1 MTLAVSYQL
10 QMLLRQAGATPGRQN
25 TWAEGYPLAWP
36 KPRAQNASERSSMH
50 GTILAR
56 GCMAAAAVR
65 GEDLEPVQG
74 T

>member
-1 MTLAVSYQL
+1 MTLAVSCQL
-10 QMLLRQAGATPGRQN
+10 QMLLRQAVADLGRHN
-25 TWAEGYPLAWP
+25 TWAEGYPLACP

-65 GEDLEPVQG
+65 GEDLDPVQG